1 MPESFSSNGNGAVQS
16 IPGGALPVAAQQRET
31 GALRQLSQRIFSFPV
46 MLAFMLAV
54 LAFISVRS
62 RFDDPDMWWHLKMG
76 EIMWTTHSIPVH
88 DIFSYTTN
96 HQATVPQEWLGEV
109 SIYLAYMLGGYSGLM
124 LWMCILASAIV
135 IAGYALCTAY
145 GGNVKV
151 AFAGAILIW
160 FFSTIGL
167 SIRPQMLGYLLLIA
181 ELFLIHLGRTRNPRW
196 FLCLPIL
203 FVLWINCHASF
214 FLGIVVAGIYA
225 ASSFVHFEAGS
236 LVAPRWDPGCRRML
250 AIGLAISAAALF
262 LNPDGIHQVVYPVN
276 TLLHQHIQ
284 MASVQE
290 WQSTP
295 ISDPRGIALLLV
307 LLGSFM
313 TVVLRHSEL
322 YFDELL
328 ILAAATWLGL
338 SHERT
343 LFAFGILAAPILCR
357 QIAGLWDNYERDK
370 DPHWLNAAMM
380 AGSLLAMFLAFPS
393 TQNLHAQVERYSP
406 VGAVGYIKSHH
417 LAGPMLNDYTY
428 GGYLIWAAPEY
439 PVFVD
444 GRGDPFE
451 DSGVLLEFGQ
461 WAMLQADPQAL
472 LRKYRINFCL
482 LQADAPTVQVLK
494 LLPGWQNVY
503 SDDHSVIFVR
513 RGAAAGAGQTSPSAA
528 GKS

>member
-1 MPESFSSNGNGAVQS
+1 MSEPFSSITNEAVHSIQGA
-16 IPGGALPVAAQQRET
+16 ALPVAEHQRGT
-31 GALRQLSQRIFSFPV
+31 GALRQILKRIFSFPV

-54 LAFISVRS
+54 LAVISVRL
-62 RFDDPDMWWHLKMG
+62 RFDDPDLWWHLKIG
-76 EIMWTTHSIPVH
+76 EIIWTTHSIPLH

-96 HQATVPQEWLGEV
+96 HQATVPQEWLGEL
-109 SIYLAYMLGGYSGLM
+109 SIYFAYKLGGYSGLM
-124 LWMCILASAIV
+124 LWMCIFASAIF
-135 IAGYALCTAY
+135 IAGYALCTTY
-145 GGNVKV
+145 GGNLKV

-167 SIRPQMLGYLLLIA
+167 SIRPQMIGYLLLIV

-214 FLGIVVAGIYA
+214 FLGIVVAVIYL

-236 LVAPRWDPGCRRML
+236 LLAPRWDSARRRML
-250 AIGLAISAAALF
+250 TIGLVISGAALF
-262 LNPDGIHQVVYPVN
+262 LNPDGIHQVAYPVN

-290 WQSTP
+290 WQPTQ
-295 ISDPRGIALLLV
+295 ISDPRGIALLVV

-313 TVVLRHSEL
+313 TVVLRNSEL
-322 YFDELL
+322 YFEELL

-357 QIAGLWDNYERDK
+357 QIAGLWESYERDK

-380 AGSLLAMFLAFPS
+380 AASLLAMFLAFPS
-393 TQNLHAQVERYSP
+393 AGDLHAQVQRISP
-406 VGAVGYIKSHH
+406 VGAVTYIKSHH

-428 GGYLIWAAPEY
+428 GGYLIWTMPEH

-451 DSGVLLEFGQ
+451 DSGVLLEFGE

-472 LRKYRINFCL
+472 LRKYKINFCL
-482 LQADAPTVQVLK
+482 LDTGAPMVQVLK
-494 LLPGWQNVY
+494 LLPEWKDVY

-513 RGAAAGAGQTSPSAA
+513 RGAAAGADQTSTSGA